1 MFFAAFI
8 GLATTGNFH
17 RRGGLLLL
25 GLYVVYVAGLV
36 VVPLVGGL

>member
-1 MFFAAFI
+1 
-8 GLATTGNFH
+8 LATTGRFH

-36 VVPLVGGL
+36 VAPMMGGL